1 MTNDQELRQTFFNHI
16 CSYPQF
22 REDKYFTLEFFCVHL
37 SYCFGFDGNIK
48 ISPKPNDVY
57 DLLIDAIIEEFGIEK
72 ASKLVK
78 KQKILDWKNNL
89 KSFFPNKTQTLVHI
103 SALVVVADRWIYR
116 IGHELMDLPEPS
128 RPTKYFSWVQEDWL
142 AVYTLINNFHNQLWS
157 TCKEI
162 DKDSLDKNRFSV
174 FESLYL
180 SREKNK
186 TFEEA
191 IDYIKKRNSSLL
203 YTKIKIKKAIQDEY
217 YREAISLEESL
228 IKNLICNYLSNINK
242 KPYGLNFYE
251 LISKL
256 ITNTKNKKNVKLF
269 KEINK
274 WRKSRNECI
283 HENIN
288 SGYDGELTNIES
300 HEEILRITAN
310 KGLELCEKSIEWYK
324 DESVSYIN
332 HEFPVTAPK
341 NIH

>member
-1 MTNDQELRQTFFNHI
+1 MNNDQKLRQSLFNHI
-16 CSYPQF
+16 SSYPQF
-22 REDKYFTLEFFCVHL
+22 REDRFFTPEYFCVYL
-37 SYCFGFDGNIK
+37 ANCFWLDGHAEL
-48 ISPKPNDVY
+48 SPKPNNVY
-57 DLLIDAIIEEFGIEK
+57 NLLIDSIIEEFGAEK
-72 ASKLVK
+72 ALKLVK
-78 KQKILDWKNNL
+78 KQKILNWKSEL
-89 KSFFPNKTQTLVHI
+89 ESFFPNKIQTLVHI

-116 IGHELMDLPEPS
+116 IGHELMELPEPT

-180 SREKNK
+180 SQEKNK

-191 IDYIKKRNSSLL
+191 KDYLKKRNSALS
-203 YTKIKIKKAIQDEY
+203 YTKLKIKKAIEDEY
-217 YREAISLEESL
+217 YREAISLEENL
-228 IKNLICNYLSNINK
+228 IKNLIFNYLSNINK
-242 KPYGLNFYE
+242 NPYGLNFYE
-251 LISKL
+251 LIAKL

-300 HEEILRITAN
+300 HEKILRITAN
-310 KGLELCEKSIEWYK
+310 EGLELCEKSIEWYK